1 MDLCAWP
8 KETVQTCHAVL
19 IRRAWRR
26 KWCIAPVPS
35 VTHSPCP
42 PALSFQHTLKQPC
55 RLGFILFSKG
65 KPGSF
70 VIGLCE
76 KPSLVYSF
84 YKIQFGWRI
93 RKYGALFLTFFN
105 EKKNLKWV
113 TLMGMIL
120 KPSVLLWCLP
130 VFLCFLRW
138 KDRHFYVKMYRQ
150 EAVSRLH
157 KELEQC
163 L

>member
-105 EKKNLKWV
+105 EKKKSQMSDTDGNDFK
-113 TLMGMIL
+113 TFSSPLMFTCIF
-120 KPSVLLWCLP
+120 VLFT
-130 VFLCFLRW
+130 VKGQTFLR
-138 KDRHFYVKMYRQ
+138 
-150 EAVSRLH
+150 
-157 KELEQC
+157 
-163 L
+163 

>member
-84 YKIQFGWRI
+84 YKIQFRWRI

-105 EKKNLKWV
+105 EKKKSQMSDTDGNDFK
-113 TLMGMIL
+113 TFSSPLMFTCIF
-120 KPSVLLWCLP
+120 VLFT
-130 VFLCFLRW
+130 VKGQTFLR
-138 KDRHFYVKMYRQ
+138 
-150 EAVSRLH
+150 
-157 KELEQC
+157 
-163 L
+163 